1 MFYTYDLDSPT
12 SIITLLAEGTRK
24 RRLEKGL
31 SRESLSELSGVPV
44 PTIAKFEQKHT
55 ISLKS
60 FIALIMPLDYTDDIK
75 QLLCEP
81 KFRTMKELQLIND
94 NQNRK
99 RGGKP
104 KYL

>member
-1 MFYTYDLDSPT
+1 MYYTYDLDSPT
-12 SIITLLAEGTRK
+12 SILSLLAERIKK

-31 SRESLSELSGVPV
+31 SREALSHLSGVPV

-60 FIALIMPLDYTDDIK
+60 FIALAMPLDYTDDIK
-75 QLLCEP
+75 QLLSEP
-81 KFRTMKELQLIND
+81 KFRTVKELQQIND

-99 RGGKP
+99 RGGRVR
-104 KYL
+104 

>member
-1 MFYTYDLDSPT
+1 MFYTYDLDSPI
-12 SIITLLAEGTRK
+12 SILALLAERTKK

-31 SRESLSELSGVPV
+31 SRESLSQLSGVPV

-75 QLLCEP
+75 QLLSEP
-81 KFRTMKELQLIND
+81 KFRTIKELQQIND

-99 RGGKP
+99 RGGKI
-104 KYL
+104 K

>member
-1 MFYTYDLDSPT
+1 MYYTYDLESPA
-12 SIITLLAEGTRK
+12 SIISLLAERIKK

-31 SRESLSELSGVPV
+31 SREALSQLSGVPV
-44 PTIAKFEQKHT
+44 PTIAKFEQKNT

-60 FIALIMPLDYTDDIK
+60 FISLAMSLGYTDDMK

-81 KFRTMKELQLIND
+81 KFSTMNELQQINN

-99 RGGKP
+99 RGGKL
-104 KYL
+104 K

>member
-1 MFYTYDLDSPT
+1 MFYTYDLDSPI
-12 SIITLLAEGTRK
+12 SILALLAERTKK

-31 SRESLSELSGVPV
+31 SRESLSQLSGVPV

-60 FIALIMPLDYTDDIK
+60 FIALVMPLDYKDDIK
-75 QLLCEP
+75 QLLSEP
-81 KFRTMKELQLIND
+81 KFRTIKELQQIND

-99 RGGKP
+99 RGGKI
-104 KYL
+104 K

>member
-1 MFYTYDLDSPT
+1 MFYTYDLDSPM
-12 SIITLLAEGTRK
+12 SILALLAERTKK

-31 SRESLSELSGVPV
+31 SRESLSQLSGVPV

-75 QLLCEP
+75 QLLSEP
-81 KFRTMKELQLIND
+81 KFRTIKELQQIND

-99 RGGKP
+99 RGGKI
-104 KYL
+104 K